1 MKKEKSIPSIL
12 GVILL
17 IICLAAGLYLST
29 HKTYFSPQ
37 ASGDCHPNNL
47 QITNITNRSVSVS
60 FITSSSCL
68 STLNLNNFTFNNLI
82 SPTASLVHYFEATNL
97 ESQKNYPFS
106 LVVGGKSY
114 TNSQYNFST
123 APVPAGAIPS
133 SNLAW
138 GKVFTPDHLPA
149 NNTIVYI
156 NIPGASPLSSYTT
169 AEGNWNVSL
178 ANSLNENKTDWFT
191 NPVTPVSEDIV
202 VIAADGSTTQISHTT
217 ARNNPVPDIIIGQNS
232 LDSDSVPTE
241 PQGALPTSTQIDT
254 TTGTV
259 NLTLTNPREG
269 DILNTAQ
276 PEFFGLAPPNS
287 TINFEINS
295 ESVITG
301 QSTSSQTGQWLWT
314 PPQNLSPGEH
324 TITVKSYNQT
334 TGIWETISRKFT
346 VLAATDGPAFTASQ
360 SATIS
365 PTPSIIA
372 IISPS
377 PTLVPTN
384 TPKPRSAIV
393 STSSGTPVTGNPLP
407 TMLLIIFS
415 FGFVFF
421 SYYLF
426 TGKSKV

>member
-17 IICLAAGLYLST
+17 IICLAAGVYLSAR
-29 HKTYFSPQ
+29 KTYFSPQ

-47 QITNITNRSVSVS
+47 QITNITQRSVSIS
-60 FITSSSCL
+60 FITSSPCL
-68 STLNLNNFTFNNLI
+68 STLSLNDLTFRNLI
-82 SPTASLVHYFEATNL
+82 SLTVSQVHYFEASNL
-97 ESQKNYPFS
+97 ENQKNYTFS
-106 LVVGGKSY
+106 LVIGEKTY
-114 TNSQYNFST
+114 TNAQYTFTT
-123 APVPAGAIPS
+123 ASIPTTAIPN

-138 GKVFTPDHLPA
+138 GKVFTPGHLPA
-149 NNTIVYI
+149 NNTIVYL

-169 AEGNWNVSL
+169 TEGNWNVSL
-178 ANSLNENKTDWFT
+178 ANSFNESKTDWFT
-191 NPVTPVSEDIV
+191 TPSSPISEDIV

-232 LDSDSVPTE
+232 LDSSSFPTQ
-241 PQGALPTSTQIDT
+241 PLGALPTSAQIDNS
-254 TTGTV
+254 GV
-259 NLTLTNPREG
+259 INLTLTNPREG

-276 PEFFGLAPPNS
+276 PEFFGSASPNS
-287 TINFEINS
+287 TVNIEIHSDNIIS
-295 ESVITG
+295 G

-334 TGIWETISRKFT
+334 TGIWDTISRKFT
-346 VLAATDGPAFTASQ
+346 VFAAASGPAFTASQ

-365 PTPSIIA
+365 PSPSLVPT
-372 IISPS
+372 ISPS
-377 PTLVPTN
+377 PTLVPTS

-393 STSSGTPVTGNPLP
+393 STSSGTPVTGNSLP
-407 TMLLIIFS
+407 TVLLITFA
-415 FGFVFF
+415 FGSVLF

-426 TGKSKV
+426 TNRSKI